1 LTASNTTVK
10 DAAANS
16 QPMNR
21 TKNDVKDGS
30 GIIHPSIIPAK
41 KKTQFTVHSN
51 YKQVYFFNQNMPEL
65 YKKALNF

>member
-1 LTASNTTVK
+1 
-10 DAAANS
+10 
-16 QPMNR
+16 MNR

-41 KKTQFTVHSN
+41 KKTQFTERSN